1 MTYKSMRN
9 DSTISDK
16 LTCITVMFLLV
27 IISSTAKATENYTFS
42 PLPMKNTQQL
52 ARDFLPFIKYVEK
65 HLAIK
70 LEYKLEQN
78 YEDILHSI
86 IEKRIDFAVLG
97 PLPWLKLNAQYPHLQ
112 PIVFFKRSDGRINYK
127 CVLSKFIGH
136 SVDIQK
142 PLKIAL
148 TQPLSTC
155 GYYQTSILV
164 EQKYNVN
171 LSQQYYRYTN
181 SHTNAIKSVVL
192 GEFDLAGSSDSY
204 ANNYRNMGIEIVA
217 ESSWMPGFA
226 LYANTETVAQNVRQ
240 KLTELII
247 KIKPSQFAQW
257 GGPMQYGVKL
267 PSGNEFSELSIDVDI
282 PLKGNY

>member
-1 MTYKSMRN
+1 MICKYMHEEMGIYSILKCM
-9 DSTISDK
+9 I
-16 LTCITVMFLLV
+16 VVFMLV
-27 IISSTAKATENYTFS
+27 TTSSTATSAENYTFS

-155 GYYQTSILV
+155 GYYQTSILLQ
-164 EQKYNVN
+164 QKYDIK

-181 SHTNAIKSVVL
+181 SHTNAVTSVVL

-204 ANNYRNMGIEIVA
+204 ANNYRNMGIEIIA
-217 ESSWMPGFA
+217 ESSSMPGFA
-226 LYANTETVAQNVRQ
+226 LYANTETVDQQVIKNLR
-240 KLTELII
+240 ELML
-247 KIKPSQFAQW
+247 KIKPSEYAQW
-257 GGPMQYGVKL
+257 SGPMQYGVKQ
-267 PSGNEFSELSIDVDI
+267 PSGKEFSELSIDLDI